1 MTDPVKAYL
10 ASIGRRGGKA
20 AGGDKAAAA
29 RENGKRG
36 GRPKGKA
43 TKRKSSNTSMSAGE
57 RSEAK

>member
-36 GRPKGKA
+36 GRPKKP
-43 TKRKSSNTSMSAGE
+43 RNSSCNESA
-57 RSEAK
+57 KW